1 MAFRL
6 VSYIA
11 SGGNVGDDYSRWLF
25 SRALGDDLRS
35 DGEIL
40 LFGVG
45 SILTV
50 GFEEKFRDERVR
62 ACTVFGSGARGPDS
76 LPRMNDGSWSVF
88 AVRGPL
94 TARVANIPCAD
105 AVADPGILAPRLIDA
120 RTDAKGPVGIVPY
133 FASSESAWSKVA
145 NRLGWIVIS
154 PKTSVENFMAA
165 IAKCSR
171 VWCESM
177 HGAIFADAYG
187 VPWRPISAT
196 NVTSEGRTY
205 AFKWTDWTASMGLGF
220 DPLSGLPFPDRYAG
234 TLSGLKETMKI
245 EFMVNHLYRADS
257 QDRHILSNRNLL
269 SNKQEELVNRINK
282 ISIHFFGRKSN
293 ISY

>member
-1 MAFRL
+1 MTFRL
-6 VSYIA
+6 VSYVA
-11 SGGNVGDDYSRWLF
+11 PDGNVGDDYSRWLF
-25 SRALGDDLRS
+25 SLALGEDLRS

-45 SILTV
+45 SILTSD
-50 GFEEKFRDERVR
+50 FEEKFRDERIR
-62 ACTVFGSGARGPDS
+62 ACTVFGSGARGPDD
-76 LPRMNDGSWSVF
+76 LPKLSEGSWSVF

-120 RTDAKGPVGIVPY
+120 RADAEGPVGIVPY
-133 FASSESAWSKVA
+133 FSSSELAWTRVA
-145 NRLGWIVIS
+145 NHLGWNVIS
-154 PKTSVENFMAA
+154 PKSTVENFMAA

-196 NVTSEGRTY
+196 SVAAEGRTH

-220 DPLSGLPFPDRYAG
+220 DPLGGLPFPDHHG
-234 TLSGLKETMKI
+234 STLSSLKESIKI
-245 EFMVNHLYRADS
+245 ELMSNYLYRADK
-257 QDRHILSNRNLL
+257 QDRHLLSNRNLL
-269 SNKQEELVNRINK
+269 SLKQEELFYRINRM
-282 ISIHFFGRKSN
+282 SRYFLGRDSN
-293 ISY
+293 IT